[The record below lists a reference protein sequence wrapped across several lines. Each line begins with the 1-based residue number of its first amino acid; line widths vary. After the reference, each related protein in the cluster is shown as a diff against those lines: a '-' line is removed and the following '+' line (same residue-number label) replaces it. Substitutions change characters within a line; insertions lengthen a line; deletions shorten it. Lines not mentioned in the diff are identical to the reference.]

1 MSNDFSMD
9 EIQRNIAR
17 RLATESQMDRTIDV
31 MSIIQSLVPDK
42 DGKISMEAVLIEAKY
57 QGMTE
62 SQIDETLLTLARQKM
77 IALGSDYVKF

>member
-1 MSNDFSMD
+1 MNDFSMD
-9 EIQRNIAR
+9 EIQRNMAI
-17 RLATESQMDRTIDV
+17 RLARESAMDRTIDV

-42 DGKISMEAVLIEAKY
+42 DGKISMEAVLIEAQH

-62 SQIDETLLTLARQKM
+62 DQVDEILLTLSRQKM